1 MTRRTWMIVLG
12 TVGTV
17 VVVGHLIGLAFLGMK
32 LSDWVGGTLIGLVI
46 VLVAAAHLAIP
57 AHRGS
62 TRTPGRE
69 LGLWA
74 IALVVGSLA
83 GYLALF
89 VPEGTRWWLI
99 VPWILLV
106 LAFGMVAAG
115 EPRDKAIR
123 LGCFGFASVMVFA
136 ASVDEMTS
144 ASGVLT
150 TIGLALV
157 GALAAVLV
165 GLIAHVT
172 VNSLQHKHEPVS
184 SETSSDATPGAS
196 STH

>member
-12 TVGTV
+12 IVGGF

-32 LSDWVGGTLIGLVI
+32 LGDWVGGTLIGLVI

-57 AHRGS
+57 AHRGGA
-62 TRTPGRE
+62 RTPRRE

-74 IALVVGSLA
+74 LALAVGSLA
-83 GYLALF
+83 GYLATL
-89 VPEGTRWWLI
+89 VPVGARWWLI
-99 VPWILLV
+99 VPWVGLV
-106 LAFGMVAAG
+106 LAFGMAAAG

-136 ASVDEMTS
+136 ASGANMKS
-144 ASGVLT
+144 ASGAVT
-150 TIGLALV
+150 TVGLAVV

-165 GLIAHVT
+165 GLLAHVT
-172 VNSLQHKHEPVS
+172 VNSLQRRPEPVS
-184 SETSSDATPGAS
+184 SETTPGPRGGR
-196 STH
+196 

>member
-1 MTRRTWMIVLG
+1 MTILGIVGAL
-12 TVGTV
+12 
-17 VVVGHLIGLAFLGMK
+17 VVVGHLVGLAFLGMK

-46 VLVAAAHLAIP
+46 VVIAAAHLAIP

-62 TRTPGRE
+62 ARTPRRE

-74 IALVVGSLA
+74 LALLVGSLA
-83 GYLALF
+83 GYLATL
-89 VPEGTRWWLI
+89 VPAGAHWWLI
-99 VPWILLV
+99 VPWVALV
-106 LAFGMVAAG
+106 LAFGMAAAG

-136 ASVDEMTS
+136 TTVADMKS
-144 ASGVLT
+144 AGGVLT

-172 VNSLQHKHEPVS
+172 VS
-184 SETSSDATPGAS
+184 SVQRRSESISAETSSDARNTQ
-196 STH
+196 